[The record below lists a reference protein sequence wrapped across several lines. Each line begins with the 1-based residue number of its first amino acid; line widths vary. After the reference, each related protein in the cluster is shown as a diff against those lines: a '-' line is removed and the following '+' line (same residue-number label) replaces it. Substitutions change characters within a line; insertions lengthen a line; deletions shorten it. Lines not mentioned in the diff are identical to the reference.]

1 MNMISNIL
9 KQLPGLK
16 SASDF
21 DAAITTLERELAEA
35 TTAVN
40 ELEGKREDLIF
51 SGGNLSKLEADIL
64 AAESRVKTFGIA
76 ITGATKRRTEAVEA
90 EAQAEL
96 EAKGKAA
103 VKMNAKLKTTLIAFA
118 TTAETLAGHAAEI
131 KQLRAEILTANNAV
145 REGGRGDL
153 VQHDPVRGLVELAE
167 RQVADSVKGL
177 VIPEFWPAH
186 PDGAALSLLRK

>member
-1 MNMISNIL
+1 M
-9 KQLPGLK
+9 K
-16 SASDF
+16 
-21 DAAITTLERELAEA
+21 TL
-35 TTAVN
+35 
-40 ELEGKREDLIF
+40 
-51 SGGNLSKLEADIL
+51 
-64 AAESRVKTFGIA
+64 GIA
-76 ITGATKRRTEAVEA
+76 ITGATKRRTEAAEA
-90 EAQAEL
+90 EVQAEL

>member
-1 MNMISNIL
+1 MNAITSIL
-9 KQLPGLK
+9 SSLKKLK
-16 SASDF
+16 SSADF
-21 DAAITTLERELAEA
+21 TAAIDTLETEHAEA
-35 TTAVN
+35 VAAVG
-40 ELEGKREDLIF
+40 EFEAGRESAIFGGGDL
-51 SGGNLSKLEADIL
+51 GKLERDI
-64 AAESRVKTFGIA
+64 AEAEGRVKTLSIA
-76 ITGATKRRTEAVEA
+76 KSGAERRRTEAVEA

-131 KQLRAEILTANNAV
+131 KQLRAELITMNNV
-145 REGGRGDL
+145 IREGGRSDL
-153 VQHDPVRGLVELAE
+153 MQHDPVQGLVEIAG